1 MTTCFRWKLKLV
13 ENLFWLWQMA
23 LFSLHASGENKIAWK
38 SLLTTRDAVKSG
50 YMRPVQNICMKISSE
65 LWEIALVWLHAS
77 GEKIFAWKSLLSFG
91 ILRWSIFRWKIICI
105 KMGSVC
111 AKLRWSGYLL
121 PVKKYCMTITSDVGR
136 LRWSCNMLPVKR
148 YWMKMTFGRW
158 EIALVIYL
166 IIVTSHNIYF

>member
-1 MTTCFRWKLKLV
+1 MKISSEYDRWRCSRYMLPVKIKLL
-13 ENLFWLWQMA
+13 ENLFWLREMP
-23 LFSLHASGENKIAWK
+23 LSLATCVRW
-38 SLLTTRDAVKSG
+38 
-50 YMRPVQNICMKISSE
+50 QNICMKISSE

-91 ILRWSIFRWKIICI
+91 ILRWSIFRWTIICI

-111 AKLRWSGYLL
+111 AKLRWSGYLR